1 MKQIRQVLRRDRI
14 LEKTWWMTSHIGTD
28 AGNIPRISTGLNQKD
43 RFGHLKVRVGILRMK
58 YSVPPGLYGTGNPD
72 SNSPVLVTANYKLSF
87 DKLRMELEGMDAW
100 ILVLDT
106 KGINVWCAA
115 GKGTFGTDE
124 LVERI
129 TAVNLNRV
137 VSHRKLI
144 LPQLGAPG
152 IAAHIVTKKTG
163 FKVSYGPVLAKDV
176 RQYIQAG
183 NQATP
188 QMRKVRFPL
197 RDRLVLTPVEIT
209 GILKPL
215 LIFTLL
221 VLIVDL
227 SGLDIISV
235 KDLLPYIGAIG
246 VGTFLVPALLP
257 WIPGRAFALKGF
269 ILGIIYALVVNIFT
283 GNIFSPDPSWKQ
295 ALAYFLTLPAVSS
308 FLALGFTG
316 SSTYTSLSGVVREM
330 KFAVPS
336 IIVAVTL
343 GIGFMI
349 LKLFVRI

>member
-1 MKQIRQVLRRDRI
+1 MLK
-14 LEKTWWMTSHIGTD
+14 EPWWMTSHIDTD
-28 AGNIPRISTGLNQKD
+28 IGKIPRVSTRLIQKD
-43 RFGHLKVRVGILRMK
+43 KLGHLKVRLGIRRMK
-58 YSVPPGLYGTGNPD
+58 YSISPGLYGIGNPD
-72 SNSPVLVTANYKLSF
+72 PASPVLVTANYKLSF
-87 DKLRMELEGMDAW
+87 DKLRMELDGMDAW

-129 TAVNLNRV
+129 TAVKLDQI
-137 VSHRKLI
+137 VSHKKLI

-152 IAAHIVTKKTG
+152 VAAHIVTKRTG
-163 FKVSYGPVLAKDV
+163 FKISYGPVLAKDV

-183 NQATP
+183 NKATP
-188 QMRKVRFPL
+188 QMRAVRFPL
-197 RDRLVLTPVEIT
+197 RERLVLTPLEIV

-215 LIFTLL
+215 LILTLFL
-221 VLIVDL
+221 LILDL
-227 SGLDIISV
+227 FVLDIFSV
-235 KDLLPYIGAIG
+235 KGLLAYIGAILI
-246 VGTFLVPALLP
+246 GTFLVPVLLP

-269 ILGIIYALVVNIFT
+269 LLGIIYAFVVNIFS

-295 ALAYFLTLPAVSS
+295 ALVYFLTLPAVSS
-308 FLALGFTG
+308 FLAMGFTG

-336 IIVAVTL
+336 IFVAAAL
-343 GIGFMI
+343 GLGFMI

>member
-1 MKQIRQVLRRDRI
+1 M
-14 LEKTWWMTSHIGTD
+14 EKTWWMTSHIDTD
-28 AGNIPRISTGLNQKD
+28 AGKIPRISTQLNQKD
-43 RFGHLKVRVGILRMK
+43 RLGHLKVRLGIRRRK
-58 YSVPPGLYGTGNPD
+58 YSVSPGLYGIGNPD

-100 ILVLDT
+100 ILILDT

-129 TAVNLNRV
+129 TAVNLSRV
-137 VSHRKLI
+137 VSHKKLI

-152 IAAHIVTKKTG
+152 VAAHIVTKRTG
-163 FKVSYGPVLAKDV
+163 FKISYGPVLAKDV
-176 RQYIQAG
+176 RQFIQAG
-183 NQATP
+183 NKATP
-188 QMRKVRFPL
+188 QMRAVRFPL
-197 RDRLVLTPVEIT
+197 RERLVLTPVEIT

-215 LIFTLL
+215 LIITFL
-221 VLIVDL
+221 VLILDL

-246 VGTFLVPALLP
+246 VGAFLVPVLLP
-257 WIPGRAFALKGF
+257 WIPVRAFALKGF
-269 ILGIIYALVVNIFT
+269 ILGIIYAFVLNISS
-283 GNIFSPDPSWKQ
+283 GYILSPNPNWSQ
-295 ALAYFLTLPAVSS
+295 ALVYFLTLSALSS
-308 FLALGFTG
+308 FLAMGFTG

-336 IIVAVTL
+336 IIIVATL

-349 LKLFVRI
+349 LKLFVRF

>member
-1 MKQIRQVLRRDRI
+1 MKKETPWII
-14 LEKTWWMTSHIGTD
+14 SHINTN
-28 AGNIPRISTGLNQKD
+28 AGKIPKVSTQLNSKD
-43 RFGHLKVRVGILRMK
+43 RFGHLKIRLGIQRMK
-58 YSVPPGLYGTGNPD
+58 YSISPGLYGLGNPN

-129 TAVNLNRV
+129 TAVDLHNL
-137 VSHRKLI
+137 VSHKKLI

-152 IAAHIVTKKTG
+152 VAAHIVTKKTG
-163 FKVSYGPVLAKDV
+163 FKILYGPVLAKDI
-176 RQYIQAG
+176 RLYIQAG
-183 NQATP
+183 NKASP
-188 QMRKVRFPL
+188 QMRTVRFPL
-197 RDRLVLTPVEIT
+197 RDRLALTPVEIT

-215 LIFTLL
+215 LILTFLL
-221 VLIVDL
+221 LILDFM
-227 SGLDIISV
+227 GLDVFS
-235 KDLLPYIGAIG
+235 LRGFLSYAGAIG
-246 VGTFLVPALLP
+246 IGTVLVPALLP

-269 ILGIIYALVVNIFT
+269 LMGIVYALVLNISF
-283 GNIFSPDPSWKQ
+283 GYILSPHPSWMQ
-295 ALAYFLTLPAVSS
+295 ALIYFLTLPAVSS
-308 FLALGFTG
+308 FLAMGFTG

-336 IIVAVTL
+336 ILVASIL
-343 GIGFMI
+343 GLGFMI
-349 LKLFVRI
+349 LRLFVRF